1 MQNKYNRTMYACFV
15 GYVVQAIVN
24 NFVPLLFLTFHTS
37 YGIPLSKITLL
48 VTVNFLLQLCVDAL
62 SVVVVDRVGYRPMA
76 VAAHVCSAAGLI
88 LLTVLPEALGDPF
101 VGLLIALAVYALG
114 GDLLEVLISPIVEAC
129 PTDNKEKAMS
139 LLHSFY
145 CWGHM
150 GVVLL
155 STLFFAIFGIQ
166 HWKIMAI
173 LWALI
178 PIVNGLAFLRVPIA
192 PLIEG
197 GERSMKLGELAR
209 NKLFWLFMLAMM
221 CAGASEQAVS
231 QWASTFAELGLGVSK
246 TLVDL
251 MGPMLFALMMGVARA
266 IYGKYGDRIKLEK
279 FMLMSCMLCVASY
292 LITSLS
298 PWPALGL
305 VGCGICGFSVGIFWP
320 GTFSMAS
327 ASLRRGGTAL
337 FCMLA
342 LAGDLGCSLGPT
354 VVGMVS
360 SAVRDNLKI
369 GILVAILFPLLLTL
383 CVQLRKRMQRAAAGR
398 G

>member
-24 NFVPLLFLTFHTS
+24 NFVPLLFLTFHSS

-48 VTVNFLLQLCVDAL
+48 VTINFLLQLCVDAL

-76 VAAHVCSAAGLI
+76 VLAHVFSAAGLI
-88 LLTVLPEALGDPF
+88 LLTVLPEVLGDPF
-101 VGLLIALAVYALG
+101 VGLLIAMAVYALG
-114 GDLLEVLISPIVEAC
+114 GGLLEVLISPIVEAC

-145 CWGHM
+145 CWGHV

-155 STLFFAIFGIQ
+155 STLFFTLFGIRN
-166 HWKIMAI
+166 WKIMALI
-173 LWALI
+173 WALI
-178 PIVNGLAFLRVPIA
+178 PIVNGIAFLRVPIA

-197 GERSMKLGELAR
+197 GERGMTLGELAR
-209 NKLFWLFMLAMM
+209 NKLFWLFMVAMM

-231 QWASTFAELGLGVSK
+231 QWASAFAEMGLGVSK
-246 TLVDL
+246 TLGDL
-251 MGPMLFALMMGVARA
+251 MGPMLFAIMMGLARA
-266 IYGKYGDRIKLEK
+266 IYGKFGERIQLEK
-279 FMLMSCMLCVASY
+279 FMLMSCLLCVVSY

-305 VGCGICGFSVGIFWP
+305 IGCGICGFSVGIFWP

-342 LAGDLGCSLGPT
+342 LGGDLGCSAGPT
-354 VVGMVS
+354 VVGMIS
-360 SAVRDNLKI
+360 SAASDNLKI
-369 GILVAILFPLLLTL
+369 GILVAILFPVVLTL
-383 CVQLRKRMQRAAAGR
+383 CVQLRRRMQRD
-398 G
+398 

>member
-15 GYVVQAIVN
+15 GYIVQAIVN
-24 NFVPLLFLTFHTS
+24 NFVPLLFLTFHTN

-62 SVVVVDRVGYRPMA
+62 SVAVVDRVGYRPMA
-76 VAAHVCSAAGLI
+76 VLAHVCSAAGLI

-101 VGLLIALAVYALG
+101 AGLLIALAVYALG
-114 GDLLEVLISPIVEAC
+114 GGLLEVLISPIVEAC

-155 STLFFAIFGIQ
+155 STLFFALFGIQ
-166 HWKIMAI
+166 NWKILALI
-173 LWALI
+173 WALI
-178 PIVNGLAFLRVPIA
+178 PILNGIAFLRVPIA

-197 GERSMKLGELAR
+197 GERGMKLSELAK
-209 NKLFWLFMLAMM
+209 NKLFWLFMLAMV

-231 QWASTFAELGLGVSK
+231 QWASAFAEMGLGVSK
-246 TLVDL
+246 TLGDL
-251 MGPMLFALMMGVARA
+251 TGPMLFALMMGLARA
-266 IYGKYGDRIKLEK
+266 IYGKYGDRIRLEK
-279 FMLMSCMLCVASY
+279 FMLLSCLLCVASY

-354 VVGMVS
+354 VVGMAS
-360 SAVRDNLKI
+360 SAVGDNLKI
-369 GILVAILFPLLLTL
+369 GILVAILFPLLLTF
-383 CVQLRKRMQRAAAGR
+383 CVQLRKRMQRG
-398 G
+398 

>member
-15 GYVVQAIVN
+15 GYIVQAIVN
-24 NFVPLLFLTFHTS
+24 NFVPLLFLTFHTN

-62 SVVVVDRVGYRPMA
+62 SVAVVDRVGYRPMA
-76 VAAHVCSAAGLI
+76 VLAHVCSAAGLI
-88 LLTVLPEALGDPF
+88 LLTVLPEALDDPF

-114 GDLLEVLISPIVEAC
+114 GGLLEVLISPIVEAC

-155 STLFFAIFGIQ
+155 STLFFALFGIQ
-166 HWKIMAI
+166 NWKILALI
-173 LWALI
+173 WALI
-178 PIVNGLAFLRVPIA
+178 PILNGIAFLRVPIA

-197 GERSMKLGELAR
+197 GERGMKLSELAK
-209 NKLFWLFMLAMM
+209 NKLFWLFMLAMV

-231 QWASTFAELGLGVSK
+231 QWASAFAEMGLGVSK
-246 TLVDL
+246 TLGDL
-251 MGPMLFALMMGVARA
+251 MGPMLFALMMGLARA
-266 IYGKYGDRIKLEK
+266 IYGKYGDRIRLEK
-279 FMLMSCMLCVASY
+279 FMLLSCLLCVASY

-354 VVGMVS
+354 VVGMAS
-360 SAVRDNLKI
+360 SAVGDNLKI
-369 GILVAILFPLLLTL
+369 GILVAILFPLLLTF
-383 CVQLRKRMQRAAAGR
+383 CVQLRKRMQRG
-398 G
+398 